1 MTKLINPALIF
12 TAFLLSLSL
21 PALACEAGDPNQTD
35 YMRRE
40 NNRCEGIY
48 PTTNVSSSLRL
59 ISLVARNLPDGYGDR
74 LSLRIPHNG
83 TVSPVLRIQ
92 SLRSRYILDNPQLT
106 SNASGFTLNWS
117 TFVLQEAEVPVNSLR
132 AIAFLNESQPI
143 YIPVL
148 LGPPASEYEIVFY
161 SPNRTTFKQLEI
173 VRVRDNQVVYTH
185 PQTPPQTGEIRF
197 TWNAQNVPAGD
208 YFLRVVAEIEQF
220 SRPPE
225 TRSSQIVF
233 RHDPNW
239 LQPSR

>member
-12 TAFLLSLSL
+12 TAFFLSLSL
-21 PALACEAGDPNQTD
+21 PALACEAGDPNRVD

-48 PTTNVSSSLRL
+48 PTTNVSTSLRL
-59 ISLVARNLPDGYGDR
+59 ISLATRNLPPTYGDR

-83 TVSPVLRIQ
+83 SAPPILRIQ
-92 SLRSRYILDNPQLT
+92 SIPNRYILDNPQLT
-106 SNASGFTLNWS
+106 PNASGFTLNWS
-117 TFVLQEAEVPVNSLR
+117 TFVLQKAKVPVNNLR
-132 AIAFLNESQPI
+132 AIAILDESQPI

-161 SPNRTTFKQLEI
+161 SPNRTTFRQLEI

-185 PQTPPQTGEIRF
+185 PRTTPQTGEIRL
-197 TWNAQNVPAGD
+197 TWNPRNAPAGD
-208 YFLRVVAEIEQF
+208 YLLRVVAEIEQM

-225 TRSSQIVF
+225 TRSSQIMF